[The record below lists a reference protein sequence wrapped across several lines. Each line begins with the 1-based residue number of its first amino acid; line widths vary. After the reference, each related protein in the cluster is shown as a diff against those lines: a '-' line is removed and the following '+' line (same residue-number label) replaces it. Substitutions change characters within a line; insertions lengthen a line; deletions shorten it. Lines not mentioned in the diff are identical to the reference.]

1 MKEDKMSEQEQW
13 NLKDIF
19 ENKEA
24 YDREKENCEKLLQ
37 DIKEKEGSL
46 AKGSENLENCYRT
59 YEKALCSYERIYSYA
74 MLYYHI
80 DMAKPETIKLY
91 QEAENLGTK
100 FSEMTA
106 FIEPELLEMEEE
118 KLQAYIQNPRLQK
131 YKRILEKL
139 LEEKRHTLS
148 KKQEEML
155 ASYAEVFAG
164 AENTF
169 DTFTNTEL
177 KLGKIQIEGR
187 EEELTDANYSNFLKN
202 NNQLVRKQA
211 FEKMYKAYK
220 NVSNTITQLYITRVK
235 EAVATAKIRS
245 YQSSLERAV
254 KEDDSSLLVYENLV
268 KVVRENLSKNHEFM
282 KLKKQLLNLPEIHLY
297 DIYANPLETEK
308 DEITYEEAKKE
319 VLQGLSILG
328 EEYVQLLQKAFENRW
343 LDVYPKQN
351 KRSGAYSM
359 GVYGVHP
366 YVLLNFVNSKRDV
379 STIAHEL
386 GHSMH
391 SYYASHTQ
399 GILDANYTIMVA
411 EVASTVNEI
420 LLAEYQIQ
428 KEQDKQ
434 KKQALLYELLEMI
447 RATFFR
453 QTMFAEFEKKV
464 HESIEKGEMLSAQD
478 LNEIYYRLNE
488 DYFGKEVVIDQE
500 IQYEW
505 ERIPHFYT
513 PFYVYKYAT
522 GISAAITIASNILAQ
537 RQGYKEKYID
547 MLKQGCMKKSIDLL
561 KMVDVDLETE
571 KPYEITLQYFKEKM
585 KQLESLS

>member
-1 MKEDKMSEQEQW
+1 MREQEQW

-19 ENKEA
+19 ENKEV

-46 AKGSENLENCYRT
+46 AKSAEDLENCYTT
-59 YEKALCSYERIYSYA
+59 YEKALCSYEKIYSYA
-74 MLYYHI
+74 MLCYHL
-80 DMAKPETIKLY
+80 DMAKPEAIKLY

-106 FIEPELLEMEEE
+106 YIEPELLEMEEE
-118 KLQAYIQNPRLQK
+118 KLQAYIRHPRLQK

-139 LEEKRHTLS
+139 LEEKKHTLS

-177 KLGKIQIEGR
+177 KLGKIQVEGR
-187 EEELTDANYSNFLKN
+187 EEELTEANYSNFLKN

-211 FEKMYKAYK
+211 FEKMYDAYK
-220 NVSNTITQLYITRVK
+220 NVSNTITQLYMTRVK
-235 EAVATAKIRS
+235 EAVTTAKVRN
-245 YQSSLERAV
+245 YPSSLERAV
-254 KEDDSSLLVYENLV
+254 KEDDGSLFVYENLV
-268 KVVRENLSKNHEFM
+268 KVARENLSKNHEFM

-297 DIYANPLETEK
+297 DIYANPLEEEK

-343 LDVYPKQN
+343 IDVYPKQN

-428 KEQDKQ
+428 QEQDKQ

-488 DYFGKEVVIDQE
+488 DYFGKEVVIDKE

-585 KQLESLS
+585 RQLESLS

>member
-1 MKEDKMSEQEQW
+1 MSEQEQW

-139 LEEKRHTLS
+139 LEEKKHMLS

-177 KLGKIQIEGR
+177 KLGKMQIEGR
-187 EEELTDANYSNFLKN
+187 EEELTEANYSHFLKN
-202 NNQLVRKQA
+202 NSQIVRKQA
-211 FEKMYKAYK
+211 FEKMYDAYK
-220 NVSNTITQLYITRVK
+220 NVSNTITQLYVTRVK
-235 EAVATAKIRS
+235 EAVTTAKVRS

>member
-1 MKEDKMSEQEQW
+1 MSEQEQW

-139 LEEKRHTLS
+139 LEEKKHMLS

-177 KLGKIQIEGR
+177 KLGKMQIEGR
-187 EEELTDANYSNFLKN
+187 EEELTEANYSNFLKN
-202 NNQLVRKQA
+202 NSQIVRKQA
-211 FEKMYKAYK
+211 FEKMYDAYK
-220 NVSNTITQLYITRVK
+220 NVSNTITQLYVTRVK
-235 EAVATAKIRS
+235 EAVTTAKVRS

-319 VLQGLSILG
+319 LLQGLSILG

>member
-1 MKEDKMSEQEQW
+1 MREQEQW
-13 NLKDIF
+13 NLRDIF
-19 ENKEA
+19 ENRRA
-24 YDREKENCEKLLQ
+24 YEKEKQVCEKQLQ
-37 DIKEKEGSL
+37 KIKEKEGTL
-46 AKGSENLENCYRT
+46 AQNVENLEKCYVT
-59 YEKALCSYERIYSYA
+59 YENALCSYEKIYSYA
-74 MLYYHI
+74 MLAYHL
-80 DMAKPETIKLY
+80 DMANPEAIKLY
-91 QEAENLGTK
+91 QEAENIGTK

-118 KLQAYIQNPRLQK
+118 KLQAYIQNPSLQK
-131 YKRILEKL
+131 YKRILGKL
-139 LEEKRHTLS
+139 LEEKQHTLS

-155 ASYAEVFAG
+155 ASYSEVFAG

-177 KLGKIQIEGR
+177 KFKKIQVNGK
-187 EEELTDANYSNFLKN
+187 EEEITEASYSTFLKS
-202 NNQLVRKQA
+202 NQLKVRKKA
-211 FEKMYKAYK
+211 FDSMYNAYQK
-220 NVSNTITQLYITRVK
+220 VENTITQLYLTRVK
-235 EAVATAKIRS
+235 EATVTAKIRN
-245 YQSSLERAV
+245 YQSSLEKAV
-254 KEDDSSLLVYENLV
+254 KEDDGSLLVYEKLL
-268 KVVRENLSKNHEFM
+268 KVVRENLKENQEFM
-282 KLKKQLLNLPEIHLY
+282 RWKKQLLSMEEMHLY
-297 DIYANPLETEK
+297 DIYVNPLEEK
-308 DEITYEEAKKE
+308 DNISFEEAKKE

-328 EEYVQLLQKAFENRW
+328 KEYVQLLRMAFDNQW

-366 YVLLNFVNSKRDV
+366 YVLLNFMNTKRDV

-391 SYYASHTQ
+391 SYYASHSQ

-420 LLAEYQIQ
+420 LLAEYQIA
-428 KEQDKQ
+428 KEANKN
-434 KKQALLYELLEMI
+434 KKQALLYDLLEMI
-447 RATFFR
+447 RTTFFR
-453 QTMFAEFEKKV
+453 QTMFAEFEKQV
-464 HESIEKGEMLSAQD
+464 HERIEKGEMLSAQD
-478 LNEIYYRLNE
+478 LNNIYYQLNE
-488 DYFGKEVVIDQE
+488 DYFGKAVVVDKN

-537 RQGYKEKYID
+537 KQGYKEKYID
-547 MLKQGCMKKSIDLL
+547 MLKQGCTKKSIELL

-571 KPYEITLQYFKEKM
+571 EPYKITIQYFKEKIQ
-585 KQLESLS
+585 QLEKIK

>member
-1 MKEDKMSEQEQW
+1 MREQEQW

-46 AKGSENLENCYRT
+46 AKSAENLESCYRT

-74 MLYYHI
+74 MLYYHL
-80 DMAKPETIKLY
+80 DMAKPEAIKLY

-118 KLQAYIQNPRLQK
+118 KLQAYIQNPHLQK

-139 LEEKRHTLS
+139 LEEKKHMLS

-187 EEELTDANYSNFLKN
+187 EEELTEANYSNFLKN

-211 FEKMYKAYK
+211 FEKMYDAYK
-220 NVSNTITQLYITRVK
+220 NVSNTITQLYVTRVK
-235 EAVATAKIRS
+235 EAVTTAKVRN
-245 YQSSLERAV
+245 YPSSLERAV
-254 KEDDSSLLVYENLV
+254 KEDDGSLFVYENLV
-268 KVVRENLSKNHEFM
+268 KVARENLSKNHEFM

-328 EEYVQLLQKAFENRW
+328 EEYTQLLQQAFENRW
-343 LDVYPKQN
+343 IDVYPKQN
-351 KRSGAYSM
+351 KRSGGYSM

-428 KEQDKQ
+428 QEQDKQ

-464 HESIEKGEMLSAQD
+464 HESIEKGKMLSAQD
-478 LNEIYYRLNE
+478 LNKIYYQLNE
-488 DYFGKEVVIDQE
+488 DYFGKEVVIDKE

-585 KQLESLS
+585 RQLESLS

>member
-1 MKEDKMSEQEQW
+1 MSEQEQW

-211 FEKMYKAYK
+211 FEKMYDAYK
-220 NVSNTITQLYITRVK
+220 NVSNTITQLYVTRVK
-235 EAVATAKIRS
+235 EAVTTAKVRS

-319 VLQGLSILG
+319 LLQGLSILG

>member
-1 MKEDKMSEQEQW
+1 MSKQEQW

-19 ENKEA
+19 EDKNA
-24 YDREKENCEKLLQ
+24 YDREKESCEKWLQ
-37 DIKEKEGSL
+37 EIKEKEGTL
-46 AKGSENLENCYRT
+46 AKNAENLKACYT
-59 YEKALCSYERIYSYA
+59 AYEKALCCYEKIYAYA
-74 MLYYHI
+74 MLYYHL
-80 DMAKPETIKLY
+80 DMANSEAIKLY
-91 QEAENLGTK
+91 QEAERIGTK
-100 FSEMTA
+100 FSEITA
-106 FIEPELLEMEEE
+106 FIEPELIEMEEE
-118 KLQAYIQNPRLQK
+118 KLQTYIQMPTLKR

-139 LEEKRHTLS
+139 LEEKKHTLS

-155 ASYAEVFAG
+155 ASYAEVLAG

-169 DTFTNTEL
+169 DIFTNTEL
-177 KLGKIQIEGR
+177 KCGKIQVEGK
-187 EEELTDANYSNFLKN
+187 EEELTETNYSNFLKSTN
-202 NNQLVRKQA
+202 LEVRKQA
-211 FEKMYKAYK
+211 FEKMYQTYK

-235 EAVATAKIRS
+235 EAVVTAKIRN
-245 YQSSLERAV
+245 YQSSLEKAV

-268 KVVRENLSKNHEFM
+268 KVVRENLRENHKFM
-282 KLKKQLLNLPEIHLY
+282 KLKKKLLNLSEMHLY
-297 DIYANPLETEK
+297 DIYVNPLEIEK
-308 DEITYEEAKKE
+308 EEISYEIAKKE

-328 EEYVQLLQKAFENRW
+328 EEYVHLLQRAFENCW
-343 LDVYPKQN
+343 IEVYPRQN
-351 KRSGAYSM
+351 KRNGAYSM

-366 YVLLNFVNSKRDV
+366 YVLLNFMNSKRDV

-428 KEQDKQ
+428 KEQNKQ

-453 QTMFAEFEKKV
+453 QTMFAEFEKQI
-464 HESIEKGEMLSAQD
+464 HENIEKGEMLSAED
-478 LNEIYYRLNE
+478 LNKIYYQLNE
-488 DYFGKEVVIDQE
+488 DYFGRDIIVDEQ

-522 GISAAITIASNILAQ
+522 GISAAITIASNILSQ
-537 RQGYKEKYID
+537 IQGYKEKYID
-547 MLKQGCMKKSIDLL
+547 MLKQGCAKKSIDLL
-561 KMVDVDLETE
+561 KMVEVDLETK
-571 KPYEITLQYFKEKM
+571 KPYETAVKYFEEKM
-585 KQLESLS
+585 QELENLE

>member
-1 MKEDKMSEQEQW
+1 MREQEQW

-46 AKGSENLENCYRT
+46 AKSAENLESCYRT

-74 MLYYHI
+74 MLYYHL
-80 DMAKPETIKLY
+80 DMAKPEAIKLY

-106 FIEPELLEMEEE
+106 FVEPELLEMEEE
-118 KLQAYIQNPRLQK
+118 KLRAYIQNPCLQK

-211 FEKMYKAYK
+211 FEKMYDAYK
-220 NVSNTITQLYITRVK
+220 NVSNTITQLYMTRVK
-235 EAVATAKIRS
+235 EAVTTAKVRN
-245 YQSSLERAV
+245 YPSSLERAV
-254 KEDDSSLLVYENLV
+254 KEDDGSLFVYENLV
-268 KVVRENLSKNHEFM
+268 KVARENLSKNHEFM

-328 EEYVQLLQKAFENRW
+328 EEYTQLLQQAFENRW
-343 LDVYPKQN
+343 IDVYPKQN

-359 GVYGVHP
+359 DVYGVHP

-428 KEQDKQ
+428 QEQDKQ

-464 HESIEKGEMLSAQD
+464 HESIEKGKMLSAQD
-478 LNEIYYRLNE
+478 LNKIYYQLNE
-488 DYFGKEVVIDQE
+488 DYFGKEVVIDKE

-585 KQLESLS
+585 RQLESLS